1 MPAGRRRQTRV
12 QDEGHTLTIE
22 TIDLSRHAVIEASA
36 GTGKTYTIEQLVLRL
51 LIEAGTPLEKILL
64 VTFTEKATAD
74 LKIRL
79 RLTLEAKVSQHPEAL
94 QPALDYFDQ
103 APIFTIHGFCQRLLQ
118 EHALEQ
124 GQDFRAI
131 HVDDGELLKQIL
143 REVQCKLWRSHFG
156 DKLRAVL
163 DHAGLCR
170 AEVAKW
176 EDLVLQAAGRYQS
189 RSGHQLRPTLV
200 PDWWQR
206 LDEPGTNWAGQLA
219 VFTIAEVRRQLGEYK
234 HQRGLQSFDDM
245 IAAVEESLDAELNA
259 EAPSL
264 LLRLRERYRFG
275 IVDEFQDTDPLQ
287 WRIFRRIFVEGG
299 ASRLFVVGDP
309 KQAIFGFR
317 SADLPTYLQAAEAMK
332 TQAEASEIT
341 LGFNWRS
348 DPELIEALNCVF
360 LDGEWFSRESGISY
374 KEVRPPEDD
383 QRLTRID
390 ADRTGRAA
398 LTIVDMRPWDKLA
411 EAHKHHSQFVAQE
424 IQRLLHGTNGQPS
437 LVFSLKKAPARPL
450 EASDICVLVMTWRQA
465 NPIAE
470 ALDRLG
476 VPYSIHKGTGFW
488 DSDEVLQLETLLVCL
503 SRPEERSSFRKA
515 LLTCFFRIRC
525 ADLARNQ
532 DLPFS
537 HPTRQLYQKWREH
550 AEARQWSA
558 LFQSMLE
565 DTGLLLHA
573 LKDAGTEM
581 QLAGLRHLMGT
592 LERVGHGENRDLL
605 GLIDWIRDKR
615 RTGDTNDA
623 EQPPPETQRPRVRIM
638 TVHASKGLEFPV
650 VFLAGGF
657 TKRSGHFG
665 VTTYRDDQQRKVF
678 DLSADTDADGRRRT
692 IEEEMSE
699 QRRLLYVALTRPMLK
714 LYVPMVQVTTRSRSH
729 AGSVGTVLLPALKQ
743 ACPDK
748 LGDRI
753 AAFVVPPQMRLEKD
767 PTPDE
772 DAAPL
777 QAGPVLAW
785 PGVLFPA
792 LDKNI
797 ERRRVVVK
805 SFSSMSRQH
814 VAQISEG
821 PSYGDQIRIAPDET
835 AGAAE
840 KEDPLRGP
848 VFGEI
853 VHNVLEAIDFAEVG
867 RCTQPSELLVERT
880 PVRLLIEKEVRANVA
895 NLRGRPREKLEQ
907 AAQEQVARLVWQALH
922 TPLQAA
928 GGPLHR
934 IPQGDRIHEMEFQ
947 FPEHAGEPVPAD
959 MRREDGFVMGYM
971 DLVFRAAGHYF
982 LVDYKTNLLP
992 GYTPDHL
999 QRCMDDSDYHRQY
1012 RLYLHALDRWLRRV
1026 HGASFSL
1033 EQQFGG
1039 VYYLFV
1045 RGLNGLDESAGVFF
1059 HRPTLA
1065 DIDLARIMQS

>member
-1 MPAGRRRQTRV
+1 VPAGRRRQTRL
-12 QDEGHTLTIE
+12 QYEGQTLSIA

-36 GTGKTYTIEQLVLRL
+36 GTGKTYNIEQLVLRL
-51 LIEAGTPLEKILL
+51 LIETGTPLDRILL

-79 RLTLEAKVSQHPEAL
+79 RQALEAKVSQHPEVL

-103 APIFTIHGFCQRLLQ
+103 APIFTIHGFCQRVLQ

-131 HVDDGELLKQIL
+131 HVDDSELLKQIL

-170 AEVAKW
+170 DKVAEW
-176 EDLVLQAAGRYQS
+176 EKLVLQAAGRYQS
-189 RSGHQLRPTLV
+189 RSEHQLRPTLV

-219 VFTIAEVRRQLGEYK
+219 VFTIAEVRRRLGEYK

-245 IAAVEESLDAELNA
+245 IAAVEESLDPALNA

-264 LLRLRERYRFG
+264 LQRLRERYRFG

-299 ASRLFVVGDP
+299 AARLFIVGDP

-341 LGFNWRS
+341 LKVNWRS
-348 DPELIEALNCVF
+348 DPELLEALNCVF
-360 LDGEWFSRESGISY
+360 LDGGWFPNETGITY
-374 KEVRPPEDD
+374 KEVQPPADD

-390 ADRTGRAA
+390 VDRTGRAA
-398 LTIVDMRPWDKLA
+398 LTIVDMRPWDKLKD
-411 EAHKHHSQFVAQE
+411 AHKHYSRFVAHE
-424 IQRLLHGTNGQPS
+424 IQRLLHGNDGQPS
-437 LVFSLKKAPARPL
+437 LVFALKKAPSRPL

-465 NPIAE
+465 DPVAE

-476 VPYSIHKGTGFW
+476 IPYSIHKGTGFW
-488 DSDEVLQLETLLVCL
+488 DSDEVRQLETLLVCL

-515 LLTCFFRIRC
+515 LLTCFFRVGC
-525 ADLARNQ
+525 AELARNQ
-532 DLPFS
+532 ELPFG
-537 HPTRQLYQKWREH
+537 HPARRLYQKWREH

-573 LKDAGTEM
+573 LQDARTEM

-615 RTGDTNDA
+615 RTGDANDA
-623 EQPPPETQRPRVRIM
+623 EPPPPETQRSRVRIM

-665 VTTYRDDQQRKVF
+665 VTTYRDDRQRKVF
-678 DLSADTDADGRRRT
+678 DLSADDDADGKRRT

-714 LYVPMVQVTTRSRSH
+714 LYVPMVQVTNRARPHT
-729 AGSVGTVLLPALKQ
+729 GSVGTVLMPALRQ

-753 AAFVVPPQMRLEKD
+753 AAYVAPPQMRLANE
-767 PTPDE
+767 P
-772 DAAPL
+772 APEENAVPL
-777 QAGPVLAW
+777 PPGPALAW
-785 PGVLFPA
+785 PGALFPV
-792 LDKNI
+792 LDTNI
-797 ERRRVVVK
+797 ERRRMVVK

-814 VAQISEG
+814 VAQVAEG
-821 PSYGDQIRIAPDET
+821 PSYGEHMRIAPDET

-848 VFGEI
+848 VFGDI

-867 RCTQPSELLVERT
+867 RCLQPAGLLVERT
-880 PVRLLIEKEVRANVA
+880 PARLLIEKEVRANVA
-895 NLRGRPREKLEQ
+895 NLRGRPREELEQ
-907 AAQEQVARLVWQALH
+907 TAQQQVAWLVWQALH
-922 TPLQAA
+922 TPLQEA

-947 FPEHAGEPVPAD
+947 FPEHAGEALSAD
-959 MRREDGFVMGYM
+959 VRWEDGFVMGYM
-971 DLVFRAAGHYF
+971 DLVFRRDRRYF

-1012 RLYLHALDRWLRRV
+1012 RLYLHALERWLRRV
-1026 HGASFSL
+1026 HGNVFSFT
-1033 EQQFGG
+1033 QQFGG

-1045 RGLNGLDESAGVFF
+1045 RGLNGLDENAGVFF